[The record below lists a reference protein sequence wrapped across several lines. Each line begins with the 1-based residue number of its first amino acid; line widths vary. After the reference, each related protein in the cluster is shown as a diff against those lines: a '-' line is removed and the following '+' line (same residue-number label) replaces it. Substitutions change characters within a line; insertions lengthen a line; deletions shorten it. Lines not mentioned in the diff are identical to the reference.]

1 MSADTARPA
10 SPPVHPPPAPLPL
23 PPADRGATRIADRVV
38 RRVAGRAAAEALGTG
53 PGGGEVVRTSVDV
66 RGSRVDG
73 VHLDVGLAYPAHLET
88 AGAELQRRVTERT
101 AYLTGLTVGRTTVRI
116 TRLAQSTAT
125 EPTEW
130 AETARSRRR
139 AARRPWSE
147 RRAPAAVFALL
158 GAAVCGALL
167 ADVVA
172 VAVGRGP
179 SGVRLR
185 TLDWLTSHGPA
196 DTAVAVGAAVALAAG
211 LWTLFVALTPGLRGR
226 LPMATPDG
234 TDATA
239 NATATATAV
248 DRPAVAAL
256 VRHRAADVPG
266 VSRVRVT
273 ARRRRIAVRARIGF
287 GDPAGTRDAL
297 TRTTEGVVA
306 GLGLAKPPRVRVRVS
321 RDAYWQPPGTQDG
334 EQRHEHNRE
343 EDHEQ
348 DHDQD
353 REQKEAPPHAPPP
366 APASAP

>member
-1 MSADTARPA
+1 MSADAARPVP
-10 SPPVHPPPAPLPL
+10 PPVPPPPLPL

-38 RRVAGRAAAEALGTG
+38 RRVAGRAAAEVLGAG

-88 AGAELQRRVTERT
+88 SGAELQRRVTERT

-130 AETARSRRR
+130 AESARSRRR

-158 GAAVCGALL
+158 GAAVSGALL
-167 ADVVA
+167 AVVVA
-172 VAVGRGP
+172 VVVGRGP

-196 DTAVAVGAAVALAAG
+196 DTVVAVGAAVAVVAG
-211 LWTLFVALTPGLRGR
+211 LWTLFAALTPGLRGR
-226 LPMATPDG
+226 LPMATPDA
-234 TDATA
+234 TDATT
-239 NATATATAV
+239 NATATAV

-321 RDAYWQPPGTQDG
+321 RDAYWQPPGTHDG
-334 EQRHEHNRE
+334 EQRHEQN
-343 EDHEQ
+343 HEQ
-348 DHDQD
+348 DREQD
-353 REQKEAPPHAPPP
+353 REQKEATPHAPPP

>member
-1 MSADTARPA
+1 MSADAARPG
-10 SPPVHPPPAPLPL
+10 SPPVPPPPAPL

-38 RRVAGRAAAEALGTG
+38 RRVAGRAAAEALR

-130 AETARSRRR
+130 AETARSRRG

-172 VAVGRGP
+172 VAVGRGA

-196 DTAVAVGAAVALAAG
+196 DTAVAVGAAVALVAG
-211 LWTLFVALTPGLRGR
+211 LWTLFAALTPGLRGR

-239 NATATATAV
+239 NATATAV
-248 DRPAVAAL
+248 DRSAVAAL

-321 RDAYWQPPGTQDG
+321 RDAYWQPPGAQGG
-334 EQRHEHNRE
+334 EQRHEQNRE

-366 APASAP
+366 APAP